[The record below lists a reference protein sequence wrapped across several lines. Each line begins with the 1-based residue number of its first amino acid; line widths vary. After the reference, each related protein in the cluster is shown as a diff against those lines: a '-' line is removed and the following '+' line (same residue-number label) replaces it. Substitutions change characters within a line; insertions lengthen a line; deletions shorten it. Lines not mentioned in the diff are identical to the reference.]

1 MDMNKSTG
9 YILLILVVFSYLG
22 YYSYSLFINSPRFAP
37 EPVSNARSVTV
48 PLLAVDQDEKGM
60 VIPLIVELSPGT
72 GKILVNIDNPSFIQ
86 DTQDSMRLAVKEAV
100 QMTNTNLDNYDVTF
114 SIQSN
119 VSVLGGPSAGA
130 AMTIAAMAL
139 LLDKPIASNV
149 AITGTIMEG
158 GYIGQVGGV
167 LEKATAAR
175 DYGVSL
181 LLVPP
186 GESVYREPLETCTQ
200 RNSGRWS
207 QKECFITYNT
217 VNISKDIGIAV
228 AEVGTIADAMAY
240 MLE

>member
-1 MDMNKSTG
+1 MNKSTG
-9 YILLILVVFSYLG
+9 YILVILVVFSYVG
-22 YYSYSLFINSPRFAP
+22 YYSYNLFLNSPRFTPAP
-37 EPVSNARSVTV
+37 VTNAKFVTV

-60 VIPLIVELSPGT
+60 VIPLVVELSPGT

-86 DTQDSMRLAVKEAV
+86 DTQDSMRLAVKEAA
-100 QMTNTNLDNYDVTF
+100 QMTNMKLDNYDITF

-130 AMTIAAMAL
+130 AMTIATMAL
-139 LLDKPIASNV
+139 LLNKPIASNV

-167 LEKATAAR
+167 LAKATAAK
-175 DYGVSL
+175 DYGASL

-200 RNSGRWS
+200 KNSKGYS

-217 VNISKDIGIAV
+217 VNISKDVGITV
-228 AEVGTIADAMAY
+228 EEVGTISDAMVF

>member
-1 MDMNKSTG
+1 MNKSAG
-9 YILLILVVFSYLG
+9 YILLILVVFSYVG
-22 YYSYSLFINSPRFAP
+22 YYSYSLFLNSPRFVSA
-37 EPVSNARSVTV
+37 PVSNTKYVTV

-86 DTQDSMRLAVKEAV
+86 DTQDSMRLAVKEAA
-100 QMTNTNLDNYDVTF
+100 QMTNMGLDNYDITF

-130 AMTIAAMAL
+130 AMTIAVMAL

-158 GYIGQVGGV
+158 GYVGQVGGV
-167 LEKATAAR
+167 LEKATAAKG
-175 DYGVSL
+175 YGVSL

-200 RNSGRWS
+200 KNSKGWS

-217 VNISKDIGIAV
+217 VNISNDVGIAV
-228 AEVGTIADAMAY
+228 KEVSTISDAMTY
-240 MLE
+240 MLAE